1 MKSKLF
7 VEAAKLVSNGTQ
19 FSCNAIGYANGK
31 EDSYVHCDEI
41 PFYSNLFGITS
52 WATFNGMFRETFGRQ
67 STNAELKEI
76 RILALLLAGEVLK
89 SEKKS
94 FAKSVF
100 GAKFKRLS

>member
-7 VEAAKLVSNGTQ
+7 VEAAKLVSTGTQ
-19 FSCNAIGYANGK
+19 FSCNAIGYANAQDK
-31 EDSYVHCDEI
+31 TYVYCDEI
-41 PFYSNLFGITS
+41 AFYSNLFRIPEWS
-52 WATFNGMFRETFGRQ
+52 TFNSMFREAFGIVG
-67 STNAELKEI
+67 SESELKEI

-100 GAKFKRLS
+100 GAKFKK

>member
-7 VEAAKLVSNGTQ
+7 VEAVELLSVTK
-19 FSCNAIGYANGK
+19 FSCNAIGYSNGK
-31 EDSYVHCDEI
+31 SKKYIHCDENV
-41 PFYSNLFGITS
+41 FYCNLFGIDELRD
-52 WATFNGMFRETFGRQ
+52 TFNSMFLEMFGHEA
-67 STNAELKEI
+67 THEELTEI

-100 GAKFKRLS
+100 GAKFKK